1 MSFVNRFKNT
11 FLFLVTVAI
20 LFCNEGFSQ
29 TKKVTLAEKT
39 TISNPVTGDLVS
51 ECPDTGYQ
59 MPKIFLCG
67 ALASRQISISFTNV
81 ASVNWEKLN
90 ESSCAAVTNTNCP
103 NTNTLCSW
111 SQVGTGSSFTVS
123 DAGQYRIR
131 VIFSDSSKN
140 TFYFNVYQNGL
151 DIPIIKTDIYC
162 GKTGEITIAQLTGYE
177 YSLQKSSNYQTSNVF
192 TITQEGNYTV
202 YVRRVGAV
210 TTDCVFEIPVTIA
223 KHDLAVTPTVTQPI
237 VSGDKGI
244 IKLTTANVREQ
255 YFYKI
260 TQGATLINQV
270 GPVTES
276 EHTFPNLNSGTYT
289 WSVKTADCDWKS
301 GQVTINSIALF
312 QITKTIQPV
321 SCVPGSVTVFVTGG
335 TAPYKYYFNG
345 NATAESSNS
354 INVPVAGTYSIKVV
368 DSNNQSET
376 ISVAVP
382 SQPAPV
388 YTIEKVN
395 ENCYYPNAWQIKF
408 NVTNTNGYGLKYS
421 IDNGQTFTNNPLF
434 QNLTAGVYKT
444 VVEYSFGTVK
454 CTKKEDVTIVQPQFG
469 LSAVAGISELIGC
482 LPSPNEDKAKV
493 RITNPQGGTAPYQ
506 YSFDNKLNWVD
517 QNFAFKTPGD
527 YVFYIKD
534 VNGCTSALPK
544 LVIDNI
550 GVPEIIIKNNTF
562 NCDGS
567 ATSTVEISNST
578 STKFSYKYYLDGV
591 AQTTVAFSNV
601 PSGNHTLKVEYTPL
615 IFPDYSN
622 LLKEDFGYGPD
633 TTSPGMNSLYCFEK
647 QVNPVT
653 CNANKGWG
661 PNINDG
667 EYAVTS
673 QIKYPF
679 GTWYN
684 VKDHTNSSVSQG
696 RFLAVNVG
704 AIDPKAILYQKTIND
719 VIPNQ
724 TINVELYAINLLKI
738 GQPGSPPDLKIA
750 LVDVTN
756 PNNIISFK
764 STGAINSTN
773 SWIKYNITLDPGNR
787 TSLTFIIQSNS
798 SQTGGNDVAIDD
810 ISAYQIPKLCTTSK
824 SITFTVP
831 TGKSFSAAVTATKSI
846 SCFGQTDGTI
856 TVGVQNY
863 DTVKG
868 YEYSIDNGVSWLSSK
883 TSPLIISGLKK
894 GTYPIK
900 VRYDNSGSCLKSL
913 GSFEINEPIALQT
926 SASILSPARCG
937 QGAAIEAQSTGGTPF
952 YVYELWEKNNT
963 VSPFKSSQNS
973 GRFDNIPP
981 GEYSVLVKDAN
992 GCVNGNSAPISI
1004 LAPLELKA
1012 DVVLSKSNLCY
1023 DAINQATLVVEVSS
1037 GTAPF
1042 TFSLNDEDAQKSPIF
1057 TNVGPGDYE
1066 ITITD
1071 SNNCTV
1077 KSQRVQI
1084 GNPFKVTATLIK
1096 AQDCST
1102 HPDASIKVSLEGGIL
1117 PLRYKVIKDGSVF
1130 SVADTNIPATDSS
1143 FNYTIPATDSGAY
1156 SFIITDAN
1164 GCFKTTN
1171 TIEIKPKTSPAIIQL
1186 NEIQSILCQGDTT
1199 AALEITV
1206 DTSKGIAPFTYEV
1219 KNNTTAVSYGNQFS
1233 GLPAGDYTVTVTDSR
1248 NCSVSNP
1255 ITIIEPA
1262 KIQVDYHTVPITCNG
1277 FGVSKGSIVIDKV
1290 TGGKAP
1296 FNYLVKGVNDF
1307 KEKEDNQDGSKS
1319 IKFDVIDFGLYEV
1332 NVVDANGCSFLISDV
1347 LVASPPDDL
1356 DISVSLPTAD
1366 CTMGGQAIVTIGPNS
1381 KITTAGPFYFS
1392 TYKGMVPSYPSGDW
1406 TSEDAGGS
1414 KKATLDHL
1422 LPGVKYTF
1430 VVYDSSTGCFYY
1442 EIADTAIPTNSTLTI
1457 GNLVSQNIS
1466 CTGEANGKVSFE
1478 ISSKYNTPTPISYQ
1492 IYNSL
1497 SLVPVP
1503 NASGTTTIPA
1513 NSTQNVINF
1522 GALPFGNYFV
1532 LITEGSSAT
1541 NSGCSIASTSFT
1553 ITEAAKE
1560 LTMDATVLKTANCK
1574 EKGTITVQ
1582 AKDGAAPYLYQV
1594 VLKNPSTGSSGSSG
1608 GIPPPPPI
1616 VSNNWVTTNTFQ
1628 VDAGEYTVY
1637 VKDKYGCQK
1646 DKTRTVI
1653 EDSAPKIS
1661 LDVSDVCVNEG
1672 LFEIKI
1678 DTITKGISPH
1688 YSSING
1694 SVFERIV
1701 GFPIVLTNQNSG
1713 KITIAVQDV
1722 NGCADRK
1729 ETTIYAPLGLTKK
1742 GVKQPS
1748 CSNNSGSIELVS
1760 IGGSGNF
1767 EYELDG
1773 VSSTNSIFS
1782 GIAPGAHQLGI
1793 TDTSTS
1799 CKKEISVNFDA
1810 TTPITGLKLESTNV
1824 SCNDGSD
1831 GTIKASIATPATGVN
1846 DNPKYK
1852 YSLNGETPQEAT
1864 IFSGLKAGT
1873 YSVEV
1878 ISNKG
1883 CTDRSSIEITAPS
1896 VIEVSKPIVQKFGCT
1911 TTNDLQYAT
1920 IEVPA
1925 VTGGSG
1931 KYVVYEFIKNG
1942 IRIQSGPSPKYIE
1955 TELLGGD
1962 YAIHVY
1968 DDKGC
1973 MGSTVATIKPFVAME
1988 KISVIPTAKIS
1999 CTSAEDIQITVVTS
2013 GGTPTDLRYTLTDIN
2028 PETGIAEGVYPLQ
2041 SNNTGIFTGLSAGDY
2056 IMTVEN
2062 TETGC
2067 SLQDVYYV
2075 NDPNTFDIKID
2086 AIEDVSCYG
2095 GNDGTA
2101 MITFIDKN
2109 SPSRAGA
2116 FSYEIKNSAG
2126 TIVGAVTNS
2135 NDAGPV
2141 SIQGLSTGIYTVKGT
2156 LISNPYCSAT
2166 KNFTISEPTSELILK
2181 ESHAAISCK
2190 SGNNDGSIS
2199 AVASGGWLSYEYQL
2213 EKNGTVIFPWSEIAD
2228 FSNLIQGDYTLRV
2241 RDYKNCQRSV
2251 QIVLNDPLPITFT
2264 HELSKNRTQCKNTQ
2278 DVTLT
2283 VTNVIGG
2290 QGSDYQYTLTKTGTD
2305 PIVIG
2310 PQKTTKFE
2318 GLGAGNYTVT
2328 VTDPWECTSTVTGI
2342 SIAEPDTLEANL
2354 MLKTVLSCSVQPELE
2369 LVVSGGTAPYTLSED
2384 GNVYSSST
2392 FGISQLMN
2400 VATGTFHYY
2409 IKDKNG
2415 CTSLSNDIVIAP
2427 LQGLKVSIDETL
2439 AKINCKGDAT
2449 AILTAK
2455 AEGGTGNYNYSLL
2468 DDLENTVRPAQPTGV
2483 FSNLPAGKY
2492 KVKVESTSCVPA
2504 VSPTITIVEPLERL
2518 VAKYSVTDVLCTGS
2532 NTGKIK
2538 VDISGGTTTIKQ
2550 AISPNLSQ
2558 FTETSLFDNL
2568 TIGNYEII
2576 VQDALGCYDKKT
2588 LAVNEPAF
2596 LEAKIIT
2603 SSVVQ
2608 ELCFDDKNAQFS
2620 ISVLGGTLPYSV
2632 ALDNP
2637 AGPFEIGSTTQT
2649 QFDFTNL
2656 KGGTHKVFVQ
2666 DANKCVIDFIVQL
2679 NEAVK
2684 LNPSTIVNYDCVN
2697 NSQHNLVTV
2706 NLDSSISD
2714 FSLVQFALDGGTY
2727 QPTNV
2732 FSNLTPGDHFIRVKH
2747 NNGCV
2752 KDSPVFNIKKVDPL
2766 VLSLKQEGL
2775 NEIIAL
2781 PNGGFGNYTFM
2792 FNGEPND
2799 ANPSY
2804 IYYKTQD
2811 YLVTVQDANGCN
2823 VSVTQRFDYI
2833 DICTPNYFTPNG
2845 DGLND
2850 TWAPGCTINYK
2861 NLTFSVL
2868 DRYGRE
2874 LGNYHLG
2881 ESWDGKYQG
2890 VELPSGD
2897 YWYVLKLNN
2906 SKDDREFVGHFTLY
2920 R

>member
-1 MSFVNRFKNT
+1 MNWILPYRKAGVSMRFVLLLS
-11 FLFLVTVAI
+11 LFLMANKSI
-20 LFCNEGFSQ
+20 SQ
-29 TKKVTLAEKT
+29 
-39 TISNPVTGDLVS
+39 INNPVNPLADLVS
-51 ECPDTGYQ
+51 ECPDTGALL
-59 MPKIFLCG
+59 PKIFLCG
-67 ALASRQISISFTNV
+67 STASRTITLTISGAIYK
-81 ASVNWEKLN
+81 WEQLN
-90 ESSCAAVTNTNCP
+90 STSCSAVTSSDCP
-103 NTNTLCSW
+103 NTATTCSW
-111 SQVGTGSSFTVS
+111 TQKGIGNSFTVS
-123 DAGQYRIR
+123 KEGEYRVTITNSQG
-131 VIFSDSSKN
+131 VPTI
-140 TFYFNVYQNGL
+140 FYFNVYTNL
-151 DIPIIKTDIYC
+151 LVIPTTKTDIYC
-162 GKTGEITIAQLTGYE
+162 GKAGEITIAQLTGYE
-177 YSLQKSSNYQTSNVF
+177 YSLDGVAYQSSNVF
-192 TITQEGNYTV
+192 TVTAAGNYKV
-202 YVRRVGAV
+202 RVRRVEAS
-210 TTDCVFEIPVTIA
+210 TTDCVFEIPVTIT
-223 KHDLAVTPTVTQPI
+223 KNELAVTPTVTQPI
-237 VSGDKGI
+237 VSGEKGTI
-244 IKLTTANVREQ
+244 NLTAANAREQ

-260 TQGATLINQV
+260 TQGATLIHQV

-276 EHTFPNLNSGTYT
+276 DYSFPNLNAGTYT
-289 WSVKTADCDWKS
+289 WSVKTDDCDWKS
-301 GQVTINSIALF
+301 GEVTINSIAPF
-312 QITKTIQPV
+312 QITKNIQPV
-321 SCVPGSVTVFVTGG
+321 SCVPGSVTVFVSGG

-345 NATAESSNS
+345 NATAESSNK
-354 INVPVAGTYSIKVV
+354 ITVPVAGTYSIKVV

-395 ENCYYPNAWQIKF
+395 ENCYYPNSWQIQF
-408 NVTNTNGYGLKYS
+408 NVANTNGYGLKYS
-421 IDNGQTFTNNPLF
+421 IDNGKTFTNNPLF
-434 QNLTAGVYKT
+434 QNLSAGVYKT
-444 VVEYSFGTVK
+444 AVEYSFGTVK
-454 CTKKEDVTIVQPQFG
+454 CTQKEDVTIVQPQFG

-482 LPSPNEDKAKV
+482 LPSPNEDKARV

-517 QNFAFKTPGD
+517 QNFAFKTPGN
-527 YVFYIKD
+527 YIFYIKD
-534 VNGCTSALPK
+534 VNGCISALPN
-544 LVIDNI
+544 LIVDDI
-550 GVPEIIIKNNTF
+550 GVPQVSIKNNGF

-567 ATSTVEISNST
+567 TNSTVEIATST
-578 STKFSYKYYLDGV
+578 STQFSYKYFLDGV
-591 AQTTVAFSNV
+591 AQTTATISNV
-601 PSGNHTLKVEYTPL
+601 GSGDHVLKVEYTPL
-615 IFPDYSN
+615 ILPDYSN
-622 LLKEDFGYGPD
+622 LLKEDFGYGLD
-633 TTSPGMNSLYCFEK
+633 TTSPGMNSSYCFEK
-647 QVNPVT
+647 QIPRT
-653 CNANKGWG
+653 CG
-661 PNINDG
+661 PNSYINDG

-673 QIKYPF
+673 QLQFF
-679 GTWYN
+679 GAPSAWYN
-684 VKDHTNSSVSQG
+684 VKDHTVGLATPPPPKG
-696 RFLAVNVG
+696 RFLAVNVLG
-704 AIDPKAILYQKTIND
+704 NNSRPILYEKKIND
-719 VIPNQ
+719 IIPNQ
-724 TINVELYAINLLKI
+724 PITVEFYATNLLKKTFT
-738 GQPGSPPDLKIA
+738 GGAGPNLHAS
-750 LVDVTN
+750 LVDE
-756 PNNIISFK
+756 NNNVISFFE
-764 STGAINSTN
+764 TGTIRQTEK
-773 SWIKYNITLDPGNR
+773 WEPFYTTLDPKNN
-787 TSLTFIIQSNS
+787 TSLRFIIRSIEIN
-798 SQTGGNDVAIDD
+798 TGGNDLAIDD

-831 TGKSFSAAVTATKSI
+831 TGKAFSAAVTATKNI

-856 TVGVQNY
+856 TIGVQNY
-863 DTVKG
+863 DPING
-868 YEYSIDNGVSWLSSK
+868 YEYSVDNGESWLSSK

-894 GTYPIK
+894 GTYALK
-900 VRYDNSGSCLKSL
+900 VRYDNLGSCIKSL
-913 GSFEINEPIALQT
+913 GSFEINEPTALQT
-926 SASILSPARCG
+926 STSILTPARCG
-937 QGAAIEAQSTGGTPF
+937 QGATLEAQSIGGTLF
-952 YVYELWEKNNT
+952 YGYELWEKNNT

-981 GEYSVLVKDAN
+981 GEYTVLVKDAN
-992 GCVNGNSAPISI
+992 GCVNGNSAAIHI

-1023 DAINQATLVVEVSS
+1023 DAINQASLVVEVSS

-1084 GNPFKVTATLIK
+1084 GNSFKVAATLIK

-1130 SVADTNIPATDSS
+1130 SSAETNIPATDSS
-1143 FNYTIPATDSGAY
+1143 FNYTVPATDSGTY

-1171 TIEIKPKTSPAIIQL
+1171 TIEIKPKTSPNILQL

-1199 AALEITV
+1199 AALELII

-1219 KNNTTAVSYGNQFS
+1219 KNNSTAVSYGNQFS
-1233 GLPAGDYTVTVTDSR
+1233 GLSAGEYTVTVIDSR
-1248 NCSVSNP
+1248 DCSVSKS
-1255 ITIIEPA
+1255 ITISEPT
-1262 KIQVDYHTVPITCNG
+1262 KIKVDYHTVPITCNE
-1277 FGVSKGSIVIDKV
+1277 FGVSKGSIIIDKV

-1296 FNYLVKGVNDF
+1296 FNYLVKGVNGF
-1307 KEKEDNQDGSKS
+1307 EEKEDNQDGSKS

-1332 NVVDANGCSFLISDV
+1332 NVVDANGCSFLIPDV

-1366 CTMGGQAIVTIGPNS
+1366 CTMGGQAIVSIGPNS
-1381 KITTAGPFYFS
+1381 KIITAGPFYFS

-1406 TSEDAGGS
+1406 IPEDAVGS
-1414 KKATLDHL
+1414 KKATIDHL

-1442 EIADTAIPTNSTLTI
+1442 EIADTTIPTNSTLTI
-1457 GNLVSQNIS
+1457 GNLVSQNII
-1466 CTGEANGKVSFE
+1466 CTGEVNGKVSFE
-1478 ISSKYNTPTPISYQ
+1478 ISSKYSTPTPVSYQ

-1497 SLVPVP
+1497 SLVPVA
-1503 NASGTTTIPA
+1503 NDSGATTIPA
-1513 NSTQNVINF
+1513 NSTDSVIDF

-1532 LITEGSSAT
+1532 LVTEE
-1541 NSGCSIASTSFT
+1541 SGAPNKSCSIASTSFT

-1560 LTMDATVLKTANCK
+1560 LTIDATVVKSANCK
-1574 EKGTITVQ
+1574 EKGIISVQ

-1594 VLKNPSTGSSGSSG
+1594 VLNNPSTGSSGSSV

-1616 VSNNWVTTNTFQ
+1616 VPNNWVTTNTFQ

-1646 DKTRTVI
+1646 NETKTVI

-1678 DTITKGISPH
+1678 DATTNGISPH

-1713 KITIAVQDV
+1713 KFTIAVQDV
-1722 NGCADRK
+1722 NGCVDRI

-1742 GVKQPS
+1742 GVMQPS

-1782 GIAPGAHQLGI
+1782 GIAPGTHQLAI
-1793 TDTSTS
+1793 IDTTTS

-1810 TTPITGLKLESTNV
+1810 TTPITGFKLESTNV

-1852 YSLNGETPQEAT
+1852 YSLNGGTPQVAT

-1883 CTDRSSIEITAPS
+1883 CTDRSSIEITGPS
-1896 VIEVSKPIVQKFGCT
+1896 VIEVSKPIVQEFGCT

-1920 IEVPA
+1920 IEIPTV
-1925 VTGGSG
+1925 VGGSG

-1942 IRIQSGPSPKYIE
+1942 NRIQSGPSPKYIE

-1973 MGSTVATIKPFVAME
+1973 MGSTVASIKPFFTME

-2013 GGTPTDLRYTLTDIN
+2013 GGTLTDLRYTLTDTN
-2028 PETGIAEGVYPLQ
+2028 PETGIAGGVYSLQ
-2041 SNNTGIFTGLSAGDY
+2041 SNGTGIFKGLSAGDY
-2056 IMTVEN
+2056 IITVEN
-2062 TETGC
+2062 TKTGC
-2067 SLQDVYYV
+2067 SLQDIYYV
-2075 NDPNTFDIKID
+2075 NDPNTFDLKID
-2086 AIEDVSCYG
+2086 VVEDVSCFK
-2095 GNDGTA
+2095 GNDGAA

-2109 SPSRAGA
+2109 SPSRAGS

-2126 TIVGAVTNS
+2126 TIVGAVATS

-2141 SIQGLSTGIYTVKGT
+2141 LIQGLSAGMYTIKGT
-2156 LISNPYCSAT
+2156 LINNPYCSAT
-2166 KNFTISEPTSELILK
+2166 KNFTISEPTSELILN

-2228 FSNLIQGDYTLRV
+2228 FSNLTQGDYSLRV
-2241 RDYKNCQRSV
+2241 RDYKNCQKAI

-2264 HELSKNRTQCKNTQ
+2264 PELSKNITQCKDTL

-2310 PQKTTKFE
+2310 PQIATKFE

-2328 VTDPWECTSTVTGI
+2328 VTDSWGCTSTVTGI
-2342 SIAEPDTLEANL
+2342 SIAEPDRLEANL
-2354 MLKTVLSCSVQPELE
+2354 VLKTVLSCSVQPELE
-2369 LVVSGGTAPYTLSED
+2369 LVISGGTAPYTLSED

-2392 FGISQLMN
+2392 FSTAQLMK

-2409 IKDKNG
+2409 VKDRNG
-2415 CTSLSNDIVIAP
+2415 CTSLSNDIAIAP
-2427 LQGLKVSIDETL
+2427 LEGLKVSIDETL
-2439 AKINCKGDAT
+2439 AKINCKGDAI

-2455 AEGGTGNYNYSLL
+2455 AEGGTGDYNYILL
-2468 DDLENTVRPAQPTGV
+2468 DEFENPIRLAQLTGV
-2483 FSNLPAGKY
+2483 FANLPAGKY

-2504 VSPTITIVEPLERL
+2504 VSPIITIVEPLERL

-2538 VDISGGTTTIKQ
+2538 VAISGGTNTIKQ

-2576 VQDALGCYDKKT
+2576 VQDALGCYDKKILT
-2588 LAVNEPAF
+2588 INEPAS
-2596 LEAKIIT
+2596 LEAKIIA

-2608 ELCFDDKNAQFS
+2608 ELCLDDKNAQFS
-2620 ISVLGGTLPYSV
+2620 ISVLGGTMPYSV

-2637 AGPFEIGSTTQT
+2637 AGPFETGSATQT

-2666 DANKCVIDFIVQL
+2666 DANMCVTDIVVQL
-2679 NEAVK
+2679 NESVK
-2684 LNPSTIVNYDCVN
+2684 LNPSTILNYDCVN
-2697 NSQHNLVTV
+2697 NTQNNSATV
-2706 NLDSSISD
+2706 NLDTSNTD
-2714 FSLVQFALDGGTY
+2714 FSLVQFALDGGVY
-2727 QPTNV
+2727 QSSNV
-2732 FSNLTPGDHFIRVKH
+2732 FSNLTPGDHFVRVKH
-2747 NNGCV
+2747 NNGCS
-2752 KDSPVFNIKKVDPL
+2752 KDSPVFNIKRVDPL
-2766 VLSLKQEGL
+2766 AITVKQGGL

-2781 PNGGFGNYTFM
+2781 PSGGFGNYTFT
-2792 FNGEPND
+2792 FNGEFKD

-2811 YLVTVQDANGCN
+2811 YLVTVQDANGCTA
-2823 VSVTQRFDYI
+2823 SITQGFDYI

-2850 TWAPGCTINYK
+2850 TWAPGCTLNYT
-2861 NLTFSVL
+2861 NLTFTVF

-2906 SKDDREFVGHFTLY
+2906 SKDNREFVGHFTLY

>member
-1 MSFVNRFKNT
+1 VSTSPNF
-11 FLFLVTVAI
+11 
-20 LFCNEGFSQ
+20 
-29 TKKVTLAEKT
+29 
-39 TISNPVTGDLVS
+39 TISEPGHFKIIITNS
-51 ECPDTGYQ
+51 DT
-59 MPKIFLCG
+59 
-67 ALASRQISISFTNV
+67 T
-81 ASVNWEKLN
+81 EK
-90 ESSCAAVTNTNCP
+90 S
-103 NTNTLCSW
+103 
-111 SQVGTGSSFTVS
+111 
-123 DAGQYRIR
+123 
-131 VIFSDSSKN
+131 
-140 TFYFNVYQNGL
+140 FYFNVYQNGL
-151 DIPIIKTDIYC
+151 YIPITKTDIYC
-162 GKTGEITIAQLTGYE
+162 GKAGEITIAQLTGYE
-177 YSLQKSSNYQTSNVF
+177 YSLDGVAYQSSNVF
-192 TITQEGNYTV
+192 TVSAAGDYKV
-202 YVRRVGAV
+202 RVRRVGAGP
-210 TTDCVFEIPVTIA
+210 TDCVFEIPVTIA
-223 KHDLAVTPTVTQPI
+223 KNDLAVTPTITQPI
-237 VSGDKGI
+237 VSGNKGT
-244 IKLTTANVREQ
+244 IKLTAANVREQ

-289 WSVKTADCDWKS
+289 WSVKTDDCDSKS
-301 GQVTINSIALF
+301 GEVTINSIAPF
-312 QITKTIQPV
+312 QITTIIKPITCQ
-321 SCVPGSVTVFVTGG
+321 PGSVQVSVTGG

-345 NATAESSNS
+345 NTTAESSNS

-395 ENCYYPNAWQIKF
+395 ENCYYPNSWQIKF

-454 CTKKEDVTIVQPQFG
+454 CTQKEDITIVQPQFG

-527 YVFYIKD
+527 YIFYIKD
-534 VNGCTSALPK
+534 INGCISALPK

-550 GVPEIIIKNNTF
+550 GVPQVSIKNNGF

-567 ATSTVEISNST
+567 ANSNVEIATST
-578 STKFSYKYYLDGV
+578 STQFSYKYFLDGV
-591 AQTTVAFSNV
+591 AQTTATISNV

-633 TTSPGMNSLYCFEK
+633 TTSPGMSVKYCFER
-647 QVNPVT
+647 QVIAT
-653 CNANKGWG
+653 RCKGS
-661 PNINDG
+661 ILIQDG
-667 EYAVTS
+667 DYSVTS
-673 QIKYPF
+673 RIVSLY
-679 GTWYN
+679 GAWYSPI
-684 VKDHTNSSVSQG
+684 DHTSPTTPLG
-696 RFLAVNVG
+696 RYLAVNVN
-704 AIDPKAILYQKTIND
+704 ATLDPKAILYEKTIAD
-719 VIPNQ
+719 IIPNQ
-724 TINVELYAINLLKI
+724 PIIVEFYVANLIRKSADAL
-738 GQPGSPPDLKIA
+738 PPNLTIA
-750 LVDVTN
+750 LVDASGTE
-756 PNNIISFK
+756 ISTLN
-764 STGAINSTN
+764 TGNVPKN
-773 SWIKYNITLDPGNR
+773 ELWNQYKKNLDPGNN
-787 TSLTFIIQSNS
+787 TSLRFIVRNNNPNG
-798 SQTGGNDVAIDD
+798 GGNDLAIDD
-810 ISAYQIPKLCTTSK
+810 ISAYQIPKLCAATK
-824 SITFTVP
+824 IITFTVP
-831 TGKSFSAAVTATKSI
+831 TGKAFDASIIGTKNSSCAGLSNGEITIAA
-846 SCFGQTDGTI
+846 
-856 TVGVQNY
+856 QNFNSM
-863 DTVKG
+863 TG
-868 YEYSIDNGVSWLSSK
+868 YQYSKDNGATWQTVM
-883 TSPLIISGLKK
+883 TSPFTISGL
-894 GTYPIK
+894 GGATYTIK
-900 VRYDNSGSCLKSL
+900 VRYDASSTGVCVKSFL
-913 GSFEINEPIALQT
+913 PITLIVPTPLVT
-926 SASILSPARCG
+926 SANVTKSATCSR
-937 QGAAIEAQSTGGTPF
+937 GATITANSNGGTPF
-952 YVYELWEKNNT
+952 YQYELWDELNT
-963 VSPFKSSQNS
+963 TKIRLAQNS
-973 GRFDNIPP
+973 GVFEDVPVGSYTVR
-981 GEYSVLVKDAN
+981 GLDAN
-992 GCVNGNSAPISI
+992 GCGNTTPVSITVVPPPIPVPS
-1004 LAPLELKA
+1004 LDSTL
-1012 DVVLSKSNLCY
+1012 DLCY
-1023 DAINQATLVVEVSS
+1023 DAVNQAKIKINLSS

-1084 GNPFKVTATLIK
+1084 GNPFKVKATLIK

-1102 HPDASIKVSLEGGIL
+1102 NPDASIKVSLEGGIL

-1143 FNYTIPATDSGAY
+1143 FNYTIPVTDSVAY

-1171 TIEIKPKTSPAIIQL
+1171 TIEIKPKTSPAITQL

-1199 AALEITV
+1199 AAFEITV

-1248 NCSVSNP
+1248 NCSASKP
-1255 ITIIEPA
+1255 ITISEPA

-1366 CTMGGQAIVTIGPNS
+1366 CTMGGQAIVTIGPQS

-1406 TSEDAGGS
+1406 TPEDAGGS

-1457 GNLVSQNIS
+1457 GNLVPQNIS

-1513 NSTQNVINF
+1513 NSTQNVIDF

-1574 EKGTITVQ
+1574 EKGIITVQ

-1594 VLKNPSTGSSGSSG
+1594 VLNNPSTGSSGSSG

-1616 VSNNWVTTNTFQ
+1616 VPNNWITTNTFQ

-1646 DKTRTVI
+1646 NETKTVI

-1678 DTITKGISPH
+1678 DATTNGISPH

-1701 GFPIVLTNQNSG
+1701 GFPIVLTDQNSG
-1713 KITIAVQDV
+1713 KFTIAVQDV
-1722 NGCADRK
+1722 NGCVDRK

-1782 GIAPGAHQLGI
+1782 GIAPGTHYLAI
-1793 TDTSTS
+1793 IDTTTS

-1810 TTPITGLKLESTNV
+1810 TTPITGFKLESTNV

-1831 GTIKASIATPATGVN
+1831 GTIKASIATPTTGVN
-1846 DNPKYK
+1846 DNPKYR
-1852 YSLNGETPQEAT
+1852 YSLNGGTPQEAT
-1864 IFSGLKAGT
+1864 LFSGLKAGT

-1896 VIEVSKPIVQKFGCT
+1896 VIEVSKPIVQEFGCT

-1920 IEVPA
+1920 IEIPT

-1942 IRIQSGPSPKYIE
+1942 NRIQSGPSPKYIE

-1973 MGSTVATIKPFVAME
+1973 MGSTVASIKPFFTMK

-2013 GGTPTDLRYTLTDIN
+2013 GGTLTDLRYTLTDTN
-2028 PETGIAEGVYPLQ
+2028 PETGIAGGVYPLQ
-2041 SNNTGIFTGLSAGDY
+2041 SNSTGIFTGLSAGDY

-2067 SLQDVYYV
+2067 SLQDIYYV

-2135 NDAGPV
+2135 NDAGPI
-2141 SIQGLSTGIYTVKGT
+2141 SIQGLSTGMYTIKGT
-2156 LISNPYCSAT
+2156 LINNPYCSAT

-2251 QIVLNDPLPITFT
+2251 QVVLNDPLPITFT

-2310 PQKTTKFE
+2310 PQNTTKFE

-2392 FGISQLMN
+2392 FGISQLMK

-2409 IKDKNG
+2409 VKDRNG
-2415 CTSLSNDIVIAP
+2415 CTSLSNDIAIAP
-2427 LQGLKVSIDETL
+2427 LEGLKVSIDETL

-2504 VSPTITIVEPLERL
+2504 VSPIITIVEPLERL

-2538 VDISGGTTTIKQ
+2538 VAISGGTTTIKQ

-2637 AGPFEIGSTTQT
+2637 AGPFEIGSATQT

-2697 NSQHNLVTV
+2697 NSQNNLVTV

-2714 FSLVQFALDGGTY
+2714 FSLVQFALDGGAY

-2752 KDSPVFNIKKVDPL
+2752 KDSPVFNIKRVDPL

-2792 FNGEPND
+2792 FNGELND

-2811 YLVTVQDANGCN
+2811 FLVTVQDANGCN
-2823 VSVTQRFDYI
+2823 ASVTQRFNYI